1 MNCVLVKNEILE
13 LLNEVKEHIKKG
25 TCCETCPHQCGQ
37 NGRCAMAM
45 SNLMIDIQMFENSYQ
60 K

>member
-1 MNCVLVKNEILE
+1 MECLLVKDEILA
-13 LLNEVKEHIKKG
+13 LLSQVKEHIKKG
-25 TCCETCPHQCGQ
+25 SCCETCPNKCGQ
-37 NGRCAMAM
+37 DGRCAVAM